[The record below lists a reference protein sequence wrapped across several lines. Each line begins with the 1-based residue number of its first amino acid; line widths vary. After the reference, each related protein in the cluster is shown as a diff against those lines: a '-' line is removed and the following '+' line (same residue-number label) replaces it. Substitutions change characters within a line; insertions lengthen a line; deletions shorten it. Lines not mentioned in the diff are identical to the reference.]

1 MSTETKE
8 SLSWSESSSEVVW
21 ETKKSLSLLEKETWV
36 KFFKKASD
44 WIKNFFWIKWNN
56 EETSYSNKSGETR
69 DSYEDTQ
76 RQEEKQKNDEEKK
89 LQEGF
94 DKEKKTYTNSKS
106 GLTYNCIDQ
115 VLDPAG
121 KLKYPG
127 GKKTVSSIWCLLASG
142 CTVTSALSPSV
153 TLESCFNNV
162 RHWTADKAVPKMSD
176 NKWAS
181 EALLPWEHGNRT
193 KIQEQQAQAKIEK
206 NLEKWYPAIVAVRR
220 NGIDGV
226 NSSVE
231 SQHYRAILDIRTQ
244 NGKKEFFVG
253 NTYKNGYWG
262 WLSEDKIFKNMIHAS
277 IFTPAQ
283 A

>member
-1 MSTETKE
+1 MSWETKE
-8 SLSWSESSSEVVW
+8 NLSWSESSSEIVW
-21 ETKKSLSLLEKETWV
+21 ETKESLSLLEKETWV
-36 KFFKKASD
+36 NFFQKASN
-44 WIKNFFWIKWNN
+44 WIKNLFWIKWN
-56 EETSYSNKSGETR
+56 SGETSHSENSNENTPKQ
-69 DSYEDTQ
+69 DEE
-76 RQEEKQKNDEEKK
+76 RQKKTEEKK

-94 DKEKKTYTNSKS
+94 DKEKRTYTNSKS

-127 GKKTVSSIWCLLASG
+127 GKNTVASIWCLLASG
-142 CTVTSALSPSV
+142 CTITSALSPSV

-176 NKWAS
+176 NKRKS
-181 EALLPWEHGNRT
+181 EALLPWEHGKRT
-193 KIQEQQAQAKIEK
+193 KSEEQQAQAKIEK

-231 SQHYRAILDIRTQ
+231 SQHYRAIIDMRVQ

-253 NTYKNGYWG
+253 NTYKNWCWG